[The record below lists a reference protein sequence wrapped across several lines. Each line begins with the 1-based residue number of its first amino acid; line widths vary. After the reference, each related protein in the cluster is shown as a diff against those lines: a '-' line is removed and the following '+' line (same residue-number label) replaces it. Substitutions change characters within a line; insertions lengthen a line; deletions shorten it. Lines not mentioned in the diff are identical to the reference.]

1 LIETNPQVVCNLI
14 ELAREFH
21 AQQNVTIDDEP
32 EGLGHDP
39 EASFLEAHASDPI
52 LDEFRSVIADLAPQE
67 QQQVVALL
75 WLGRGDYE
83 LDEWND
89 AVEYAADAWT
99 PSTADYLIAHPM
111 LAEYLTIGLEQHG
124 HSCQDFERIVE
135 RPRAS

>member
-1 LIETNPQVVCNLI
+1 MIETNPQVVCNLI

-21 AQQNVTIDDEP
+21 AQQTVTIDDEP

-39 EASFLEAHASDPI
+39 ESNFLEAHASDPV
-52 LDEFRSVIADLAPQE
+52 LEEFRSVVQDLAPQE

-83 LDEWND
+83 LDEWDD
-89 AVEYAADAWT
+89 AVAYAADAWT

-111 LAEYLTIGLEQHG
+111 LAEYLTTGLEQHG

-135 RPRAS
+135 PPRAS